1 MTYKTGTMYI
11 EVLRPISITNEN
23 IFKAS
28 LVNIVISTKPS
39 DKRKKES
46 LLEDFSKFINFKP
59 NYNFKNLWKW
69 SVDHP
74 EEFWSKLWDYT
85 KIIGDKGQE
94 IIKYNKI
101 FNKTKFFPDSKLNYA
116 ENILKKRSPEIAISF
131 LSEKGFEEE
140 ISWEQLYINV
150 CKFSGYLKSIG
161 LKKGD
166 RVAAYVPNK
175 IESIISFLA
184 CAKNGII
191 WSSCS
196 PDFGTQGVVDRF
208 KQIAP
213 RILITSDHYF
223 YNGKK
228 INILEKVE
236 GILKQI
242 PSIKKTL
249 VFAYNKKEEM
259 NFKNY
264 FNFEKVLDQTEADE
278 SFERF
283 DFNHPIYV
291 LFSSGT
297 TGKPKCITHGAGN
310 VLIEHNKEFMLHCDI
325 RDNEKLFYYTTT
337 GWMMWN
343 WLVGGLATGSSIFL
357 FDGAPVYPK
366 IDILLEYC
374 QNKKINLFGVSAKYI
389 DHLKNEKYNSKNLDL
404 SSIKI
409 ITSTGSPLAEESFKY
424 VYDNIKKDVHLASI
438 AGGTDLV
445 GCLVLGNLFS
455 DVYMGEI
462 QGQSLGIDVDVFTD
476 EGKSVKDG
484 EKGELVVKKP
494 FPSMPVKFWSDDDG
508 QKYHKAYFN
517 RFKNIWHH
525 GDFIERTINNG
536 FIMRGR
542 SDATLNPGGVR
553 IGTAEIYQQV
563 EDIDFIT
570 EGLVVGQDYKD
581 DVRIIL
587 FITTK
592 NNEDLDDEKIK
603 SIKTKIR
610 KNCSPKHV
618 PSIIIKVPDIPRTK
632 SGKIVELAVKKV
644 IQGETINNKE
654 AIANPEALKHFEN
667 IAQLK

>member
-1 MTYKTGTMYI
+1 MNKS
-11 EVLRPISITNEN
+11 LWQPSKKLKQDSI
-23 IFKAS
+23 
-28 LVNIVISTKPS
+28 LQ
-39 DKRKKES
+39 
-46 LLEDFSKFINFKP
+46 DFCHFINFKSP
-59 NYNFKNLWKW
+59 SNFKELWQW
-69 SVDHP
+69 SIKNP
-74 EEFWSKLWDYT
+74 EEFWSKFWDYS
-85 KIIGDKGQE
+85 KIIGDKGSE
-94 IIKYNKI
+94 ILKKNKI
-101 FNKTKFFPDSKLNYA
+101 FNQSKFFPDAKLNYA
-116 ENILKKRSPEIAISF
+116 ENILKKKSDDIAINF
-131 LSEKGFEEE
+131 LSEKGFEEH
-140 ISWEQLYINV
+140 ISWNELYEKV
-150 CKFSGYLKSIG
+150 CKFSNFLKKIN
-161 LKKGD
+161 LEKGD

-175 IESIISFLA
+175 IETIISFLG

-196 PDFGTQGVVDRF
+196 PDFGVQGVVDRF
-208 KQIAP
+208 KQIEP
-213 RILITSDHYF
+213 RVLITSDYYF

-228 INILEKVE
+228 INILDKVDE
-236 GILKQI
+236 ILEQI
-242 PSIKKTL
+242 PSI
-249 VFAYNKKEEM
+249 
-259 NFKNY
+259 
-264 FNFEKVLDQTEADE
+264 EKVIVYNYNEKEKESLKNFIDFNEALKNELDEN
-278 SFERF
+278 FERF
-283 DFNHPIYV
+283 EFNHPIYI

-297 TGKPKCITHGAGN
+297 TGKPKCITHGTGN

-325 RDNEKLFYYTTT
+325 RNNEKLFYYTTT

-404 SSIKI
+404 NSIKI

-455 DVYMGEI
+455 NVYKGQI

-476 EGKSVKDG
+476 DGKSTADG
-484 EKGELVVKKP
+484 DKGELVVKQP
-494 FPSMPVKFWSDDDG
+494 FPSMPVKFWGDNDG
-508 QKYHKAYFN
+508 QKYHNAYFT

-525 GDFIERTINNG
+525 GDFIERTDKNG

-553 IGTAEIYQQV
+553 IGTSEIYQQV

-570 EGLVVGQDYKD
+570 EGLVVGQDFDD

-587 FITTK
+587 FVTTK
-592 NNEDLDDEKIK
+592 NNQEINNEKIK
-603 SIKTKIR
+603 LIKAKIR

-618 PSIIIKVPDIPRTK
+618 PAIIIKVPEIPRTK
-632 SGKIVELAVKKV
+632 SGKIVELAVRQV
-644 IQGETINNKE
+644 INGEKINNKE
-654 AIANPEALKHFEN
+654 AIANPESLKFFEN
-667 IAQLK
+667 LPQLKT

>member
-1 MTYKTGTMYI
+1 MKNFLW
-11 EVLRPISITNEN
+11 E
-23 IFKAS
+23 
-28 LVNIVISTKPS
+28 PS
-39 DKRKKES
+39 RKKKEES
-46 LLEDFSKFINFKP
+46 LLEDFSKFVNFKS
-59 NYNFKNLWKW
+59 NYNFKTFWKW
-69 SVDHP
+69 TVDHP
-74 EEFWSKLWDYT
+74 EEFWSKFWDYS
-85 KIIGDKGQE
+85 KIIGDKGKE

-101 FNKTKFFPDSKLNYA
+101 FNETKFFPDSKLNYA
-116 ENILKKRSPEIAISF
+116 ENILKKKTSEVAINF

-140 ISWEQLYINV
+140 ISWDQLYNKV
-150 CKFSGYLKSIG
+150 CKFSNYLKSLG

-208 KQIAP
+208 KQIEP
-213 RILITSDHYF
+213 SILITSDHYF

-228 INILEKVE
+228 INILEKIE
-236 GILKQI
+236 DILKQI

-259 NFKNY
+259 TLHGHINFDQVLEKANMDET
-264 FNFEKVLDQTEADE
+264 FEK
-278 SFERF
+278 FE
-283 DFNHPIYV
+283 FNHPVYILY
-291 LFSSGT
+291 SSGT

-310 VLIEHNKEFMLHCDI
+310 VLIEHNKEFMLHCNIKNND
-325 RDNEKLFYYTTT
+325 RLFYYTTT

-389 DHLKNEKYNSKNLDL
+389 DHLKNEKYSSKNLDL

-424 VYDNIKKDVHLASI
+424 VYDNIKRDVHLASI

-445 GCLVLGNLFS
+445 GCLVLGNLYS
-455 DVYMGEI
+455 NVYMGEI

-476 EGKSVKDG
+476 EGESVKDG

-494 FPSMPVKFWSDDDG
+494 FPSMPVKFWGDDDG

-525 GDFIERTINNG
+525 GDFIERTSNNG

-592 NNEDLDDEKIK
+592 NNEELNDEKIN
-603 SIKTKIR
+603 SIKSKIR

-618 PSIIIKVPDIPRTK
+618 PSIIIKVPEIPRTK
-632 SGKIVELAVKKV
+632 SGKIVELAVRKV
-644 IQGETINNKE
+644 IHGETINNKE
-654 AIANPEALKHFEN
+654 AIANPEALKYFEN
-667 IAQLK
+667 ISQLK

>member
-1 MTYKTGTMYI
+1 MEKF
-11 EVLRPISITNEN
+11 LW
-23 IFKAS
+23 
-28 LVNIVISTKPS
+28 KPS
-39 DKRKKES
+39 DTKKEES
-46 LLEDFSKFINFKP
+46 LLEDFSKFINFKS
-59 NYNFKNLWKW
+59 NYNFRKLWKW
-69 SVDHP
+69 SIEHP
-74 EEFWSKLWDYT
+74 EEFWSKFWDYS
-85 KIIGDKGQE
+85 KIIGNKGKE
-94 IIKYNKI
+94 IIKYSKT

-116 ENILKKRSPEIAISF
+116 ENILKKRSSEIAISF

-140 ISWEQLYINV
+140 ISWEQLYIKV

-175 IESIISFLA
+175 IETVISFLA

-196 PDFGTQGVVDRF
+196 PDFGIQGVVDRF

-213 RILITSDHYF
+213 SILITSDHYF

-236 GILKQI
+236 SILKQI

-249 VFAYNKKEEM
+249 VFAYNKEEEV

-264 FNFEKVLDQTEADE
+264 LNFEKVLDQTEADE

-283 DFNHPIYV
+283 EFNHPIYV

-404 SSIKI
+404 TSIKI

-424 VYDNIKKDVHLASI
+424 IYDNIKKDVHLASI

-476 EGKSVKDG
+476 DGNSVKDG

-494 FPSMPVKFWSDDDG
+494 FPSMPVKFWSDDNG

-667 IAQLK
+667 IDQLK

>member
-1 MTYKTGTMYI
+1 M
-11 EVLRPISITNEN
+11 N
-23 IFKAS
+23 
-28 LVNIVISTKPS
+28 KPLWEPNKLK
-39 DKRKKES
+39 KRDS
-46 LLEDFSKFINFKP
+46 LLEDFAKFINFKSE
-59 NYNFKNLWKW
+59 YNFKDLWKW
-69 SVDHP
+69 TIENP
-74 EEFWSKLWDYT
+74 EKFWANFWDFSKI
-85 KIIGDKGQE
+85 KGDKGKE
-94 IIKYNKI
+94 IIQYNEV
-101 FNKTKFFPDSKLNYA
+101 FNKTKFFPDSKINYA
-116 ENILKKRSPEIAISF
+116 ENILKKKNDNIAIHF
-131 LSEKGFEEE
+131 LSEKGFEES
-140 ISWEQLYINV
+140 ISWNNLYQKV
-150 CKFSGYLKSIG
+150 CKFSGYLKTLG

-208 KQIAP
+208 KQIEP
-213 RILITSDHYF
+213 LILITSDHYF

-236 GILKQI
+236 DILKQI

-249 VFAYNKKEEM
+249 VFSYNENEKHDFKDYL
-259 NFKNY
+259 NFN
-264 FNFEKVLDQTEADE
+264 EVLNQSKLDE
-278 SFERF
+278 TFERF
-283 DFNHPIYV
+283 EFNHPIYI

-325 RDNEKLFYYTTT
+325 RDKEKLFYYTTT

-343 WLVGGLATGSSIFL
+343 WLVSGLATGSSIFL

-389 DHLKNEKYNSKNLDL
+389 DHLKNENYNSKKLDL

-424 VYDNIKKDVHLASI
+424 VYKNIKHDVHLASI

-455 DVYMGEI
+455 NVHKGEI

-476 EGKSVKDG
+476 NGKSTKDG
-484 EKGELVVKKP
+484 DKGELVVKKP
-494 FPSMPVKFWSDDDG
+494 FPSMPVKFWDDNDG
-508 QKYHKAYFN
+508 QKYHKAYFT
-517 RFKNIWHH
+517 RFENIWHH
-525 GDFIERTINNG
+525 GDFIERTSNNG

-542 SDATLNPGGVR
+542 SDSTLNPGGVR
-553 IGTAEIYQQV
+553 IGTSEIYQQV

-570 EGLVVGQDYKD
+570 EGLVIGQDFND

-587 FITTK
+587 FVTTR
-592 NNEDLDDEKIK
+592 NNQELDDEKVK
-603 SIKTKIR
+603 SIKSRIR
-610 KNCSPKHV
+610 INCSPKHV
-618 PSIIIKVPDIPRTK
+618 PSLIIKVPAIPRTK
-632 SGKIVELAVKKV
+632 SGKIVEIAVRK
-644 IQGETINNKE
+644 IIHGEPINNKE
-654 AIANPEALKHFEN
+654 AIANPEVLKYFEN
-667 IAQLK
+667 LPQLKL